1 MNTTARLAALAA
13 SAPRESTISSTDGG
27 ANEAGGAAA
36 AAAAAAAAEVAA
48 RAERAAT
55 AARSPTPVPT
65 FAAATT
71 AKLPR
76 IVTVAPLAPSA
87 PLAPVAPT
95 ASGGAVPAAVPVSAS
110 RVRASAAGSASPIA
124 PPALDDADSTYAQ
137 AAEPGADDEGDA
149 AATLTGTEEAEWGA
163 GSEPVTRPAESDR
176 QSAVAL
182 PARPRAPT
190 SAPAR
195 VPATA
200 LAHVVARVPVSAPA
214 PAPDPRGPSGPI
226 RGNPF
231 GVAPGSRSG
240 SAPAHAIPISHGY
253 ANPPTA
259 SRSQLA
265 YPRYEPPPG
274 EAVRGARSNR
284 RPLVIGL
291 GIVTV
296 ALLLFVGLRGERRH
310 PAVSRVTV
318 AQAAAG
324 EAPGTVH
331 DASAATTE
339 VPVAVAQRP
348 VLPIDAAVVAPIGSP
363 IDAPTAI
370 PADAAAGEPAD
381 ARVALAVPTP
391 ADAVTAA
398 PVLPV
403 AASIELVVT
412 SEPSGAEVLLA
423 GAVVGTTPLHLVMP
437 RPAESQDRMTLTVH
451 LARYTDAKATIDLSA
466 NVKKTFKLA
475 KVAAPTP
482 VVKDPATK
490 PGKDPTATKLPRP
503 PKQQP
508 DINKPVEPKQ
518 KSCQRP
524 GQVNPFD
531 PRPVCKQ

>member
-1 MNTTARLAALAA
+1 M
-13 SAPRESTISSTDGG
+13 
-27 ANEAGGAAA
+27 
-36 AAAAAAAAEVAA
+36 AA
-48 RAERAAT
+48 RAGRADIAT
-55 AARSPTPVPT
+55 KALTPVPT
-65 FAAATT
+65 FAAPTT

-76 IVTVAPLAPSA
+76 VVKVAPIAPI
-87 PLAPVAPT
+87 APT
-95 ASGGAVPAAVPVSAS
+95 APVTP
-110 RVRASAAGSASPIA
+110 PIV
-124 PPALDDADSTYAQ
+124 DDPDSTDAQ
-137 AAEPGADDEGDA
+137 AAERGTDDESDA
-149 AATLTGTEEAEWGA
+149 ASTLTGIEEAEWGA

-182 PARPRAPT
+182 PARPRAPA

-200 LAHVVARVPVSAPA
+200 PAHVVARVPVSAPA
-214 PAPDPRGPSGPI
+214 PDPRGPSGPI
-226 RGNPF
+226 RVNPF

-240 SAPAHAIPISHGY
+240 SAPAHAVPILHGY

-296 ALLLFVGLRGERRH
+296 ALLLFVGLREKREQ
-310 PAVSRVTV
+310 PAASPVAV
-318 AQAAAG
+318 AQAAAR
-324 EAPGTVH
+324 EASGTFH
-331 DASAATTE
+331 DASAATTG
-339 VPVAVAQRP
+339 VPVVVAHPPAPP
-348 VLPIDAAVVAPIGSP
+348 VDVAAVTPI
-363 IDAPTAI
+363 AEPTAI
-370 PADAAAGEPAD
+370 PADAAASEPVD
-381 ARVALAVPTP
+381 ARVAIAVPAP
-391 ADAVTAA
+391 ADATTSA

-403 AASIELVVT
+403 AASVELDVT
-412 SEPSGAEVLLA
+412 SEPSGANVLLA

-475 KVAAPTP
+475 KVAAPPP

-490 PGKDPTATKLPRP
+490 PAKDLTANKLPRP
-503 PKQQP
+503 PKQPP
-508 DINKPVEPKQ
+508 DPTKPVEPKQ